1 MFEIVRFENPRVLWW
16 LVVLVPMVAYYLYR
30 TLQGRAA
37 IRVSTTGGVERL
49 RHTYRYWLRHA
60 PFVLRCGAV
69 ALLIVAM
76 ARPQSAEDHRQ
87 VDAEGIDIVMALDI
101 SGSMLARDFTPDR
114 LTAAKE
120 IGAKFILDRPT
131 DRIGLVVFAGEAF
144 TQSRI
149 TTDHV
154 SLVNLLHQIESGMIA
169 DGTAVGNGLA
179 TAVNRL
185 KESDSPSRV
194 VILLTDGVNNSGQI
208 DPITAAQIAQDYGIR
223 VYTIGVGSEGV
234 APTPSLNAWGGIS
247 FVQAKVEIDEE
258 MLRRIAEQTGGRYF
272 RATDNTKLAEI
283 YAEINRLEKT
293 KVEIENF
300 VKYSEVYHP
309 WLLLALALL
318 LLEILSRYIFL
329 RQIP

>member
-1 MFEIVRFENPRVLWW
+1 M
-16 LVVLVPMVAYYLYR
+16 
-30 TLQGRAA
+30 
-37 IRVSTTGGVERL
+37 
-49 RHTYRYWLRHA
+49 
-60 PFVLRCGAV
+60 
-69 ALLIVAM
+69 
-76 ARPQSAEDHRQ
+76 
-87 VDAEGIDIVMALDI
+87 
-101 SGSMLARDFTPDR
+101 
-114 LTAAKE
+114 
-120 IGAKFILDRPT
+120 
-131 DRIGLVVFAGEAF
+131 
-144 TQSRI
+144 
-149 TTDHV
+149 
-154 SLVNLLHQIESGMIA
+154 
-169 DGTAVGNGLA
+169 
-179 TAVNRL
+179 
-185 KESDSPSRV
+185 
-194 VILLTDGVNNSGQI
+194 
-208 DPITAAQIAQDYGIR
+208 
-223 VYTIGVGSEGV
+223 

>member
-60 PFVLRCGAV
+60 PFVMRCGAV

-144 TQSRI
+144 TQSPI